1 MITKRYFLSSE
12 PTGENNINDTG
23 RRNKE
28 SRVARLERKKKP
40 KRQGRTL
47 QKESINETGKTNTE
61 SRVP

>member
-47 QKESINETGKTNTE
+47 QKETITETGKTNTE